1 MANNTDII
9 LQADALGATAVVAAS
24 SALAPDALRN
34 RPQDALIVLMAG
46 RELGFAPMQSLRMLS
61 VIKGKV
67 TLSADATVALV
78 RRSGECVEWR
88 CVETT
93 RERATYTTRRKGD
106 TEPTVLTW
114 TIEQAQR
121 AGLVGGQ
128 GWRSYPEAMLR
139 ARCASALA
147 RIVYPDLVAGIYD
160 PDELAAPLDAPR
172 PQVETVRPVVEVK
185 AEAVEVKAEAVAVD
199 VVEIVPAAESDSAK
213 RRRLIADMMLIENDA
228 PTFVEELLARDG
240 VNLGTADLTRVE
252 AAVRYLTTP
261 KGAAHLA
268 GWAAARDEA
277 MAKTVSYGGEE

>member
-1 MANNTDII
+1 
-9 LQADALGATAVVAAS
+9 
-24 SALAPDALRN
+24 
-34 RPQDALIVLMAG
+34 
-46 RELGFAPMQSLRMLS
+46 MLS

-114 TIEQAQR
+114 TIEQATR

-172 PQVETVRPVVEVK
+172 PQVETVRPVVEAQV
-185 AEAVEVKAEAVAVD
+185 VEVKAEAVAVD
-199 VVEIVPAAESDSAK
+199 VVEIVPAAETSEAK
-213 RRRLIADMMLIENDA
+213 RRRLIEQMMTLEFDA
-228 PTFVEELLARDG
+228 PQFVEELLARDG
-240 VNLGTADLTRVE
+240 VDLGTADLTRVE
-252 AAVRYLTTP
+252 AALRYLTTP

>member
-1 MANNTDII
+1 MANTTDII

-114 TIEQAQR
+114 TIEQATR

-185 AEAVEVKAEAVAVD
+185 AEAVAVD
-199 VVEIVPAAESDSAK
+199 VVEIVPAAETSQAK
-213 RRRLIADMMLIENDA
+213 RRRLIEQMMTLEFDA
-228 PTFVEELLARDG
+228 PQFVEQLLARDG
-240 VNLGTADLTRVE
+240 VDLGTADLTRVE
-252 AAVRYLTTP
+252 AALRYLGTP

-277 MAKTVSYGGEE
+277 LSASVTYSGEE

>member
-1 MANNTDII
+1 MASNTDII

-160 PDELAAPLDAPR
+160 PDELATPLDAPR

-185 AEAVEVKAEAVAVD
+185 AEAVAVD
-199 VVEIVPAAESDSAK
+199 VVEIVPAAETSEAK
-213 RRRLIADMMLIENDA
+213 RRRLIEQMMTFEFDA
-228 PTFVEELLARDG
+228 PQFVEELLARDG
-240 VNLGTADLTRVE
+240 VDLGTADLTRVE
-252 AAVRYLTTP
+252 AAVRYLGTP

>member
-1 MANNTDII
+1 MANTTDII

-114 TIEQAQR
+114 TIEQATR

-185 AEAVEVKAEAVAVD
+185 AEAVAVD
-199 VVEIVPAAESDSAK
+199 VVEIVPAAETDSAK
-213 RRRLIADMMLIENDA
+213 RRRLIEQMMTLEFDA
-228 PTFVEELLARDG
+228 PQFVEELLARDG
-240 VNLGTADLTRVE
+240 VDLGTADLTRVE
-252 AAVRYLTTP
+252 AALRYLTTP

-277 MAKTVSYGGEE
+277 MSKTVSYGGEE

>member
-1 MANNTDII
+1 MANTTDII

-93 RERATYTTRRKGD
+93 PSRATYTTRRKGD

-172 PQVETVRPVVEVK
+172 PQVETLRPV
-185 AEAVEVKAEAVAVD
+185 VEVKAEAVAVD
-199 VVEIVPAAESDSAK
+199 VVEIVPAAETDSAK
-213 RRRLIADMMLIENDA
+213 RRRLIEQMMTLEFDA
-228 PTFVEELLARDG
+228 PQFVEELLARDG
-240 VNLGTADLTRVE
+240 VDLGTADLTRVE
-252 AAVRYLTTP
+252 AALRYLTTP

-277 MAKTVSYGGEE
+277 LSKAVSYGGEE

>member
-1 MANNTDII
+1 MANTTDII

-114 TIEQAQR
+114 TIEQATR

-172 PQVETVRPVVEVK
+172 TQVETVRPVVEAQV
-185 AEAVEVKAEAVAVD
+185 VEVKAEAVAVD
-199 VVEIVPAAESDSAK
+199 VVEIVPAAETSQAK
-213 RRRLIADMMLIENDA
+213 RRRLIEQMMTLEFDA
-228 PTFVEELLARDG
+228 PQFVEELLARDG
-240 VNLGTADLTRVE
+240 VDLGTADLTRVE
-252 AAVRYLTTP
+252 AALRYLGTP

>member
-1 MANNTDII
+1 MANTTDII

-114 TIEQAQR
+114 TIEQATR

-172 PQVETVRPVVEVK
+172 PQVETVRPVVEAPV
-185 AEAVEVKAEAVAVD
+185 VEVKAEAVAVD
-199 VVEIVPAAESDSAK
+199 VVEIVPAAETSQAK
-213 RRRLIADMMLIENDA
+213 RRRLIEQMMTLEFDA
-228 PTFVEELLARDG
+228 PQFVEELLARDG
-240 VNLGTADLTRVE
+240 VDLGTADLTRVE
-252 AAVRYLTTP
+252 AALRYLGTP

>member
-1 MANNTDII
+1 MANTTDII

-114 TIEQAQR
+114 TIEQATR

-172 PQVETVRPVVEVK
+172 PQVETVRPVVE
-185 AEAVEVKAEAVAVD
+185 AQIVEVKAEAVSVD
-199 VVEIVPAAESDSAK
+199 IVEIVPAAETDSAK
-213 RRRLIADMMLIENDA
+213 RRRLIEQMMTLEFDA
-228 PTFVEELLARDG
+228 PQFVEELLARDG
-240 VNLGTADLTRVE
+240 VDLGTADLTRVE
-252 AAVRYLTTP
+252 AALRYLTTP

-277 MAKTVSYGGEE
+277 MSKTVSYGGEE

>member
-1 MANNTDII
+1 MANTTDII

-114 TIEQAQR
+114 TIEQATR

-172 PQVETVRPVVEVK
+172 PQVETVRPVVEAQV
-185 AEAVEVKAEAVAVD
+185 VEVKAEAVAVD
-199 VVEIVPAAESDSAK
+199 VVEIVPAAETSQAK
-213 RRRLIADMMLIENDA
+213 RRRLIEQMMTLEFDA
-228 PTFVEELLARDG
+228 PQFVEELLARDG
-240 VNLGTADLTRVE
+240 VDLGTADLTRVE
-252 AAVRYLTTP
+252 AALRYLTTP

>member
-1 MANNTDII
+1 MASNTDII
-9 LQADALGATAVVAAS
+9 LGADALGPTAVVAAS

-78 RRSGECVEWR
+78 RKSGECVEWR

-93 RERATYTTRRKGD
+93 PTRATYTTRRKGD

-121 AGLVGGQ
+121 AGLTGGQ

-160 PDELAAPLDAPR
+160 PDELATPLDPVKVEPVR
-172 PQVETVRPVVEVK
+172 QVEPVQAK
-185 AEAVEVKAEAVAVD
+185 AQALAVD
-199 VVEIVPAAESDSAK
+199 VVEIVPASEPSTED
-213 RRRLIADMMLIENDA
+213 RRRALISSMMLVEYDA
-228 PTFVEELLARDG
+228 PAFVEELIGRDG
-240 VNLGTADLTRVE
+240 LDLGTAPLDRLE
-252 AAVRYLTTP
+252 AAVRYLGTP
-261 KGAAHLA
+261 KGAAHIA
-268 GWAAARDEA
+268 GWAAKRDAA
-277 MAKTVSYGGEE
+277 MGQTVSYEEGER

>member
-1 MANNTDII
+1 MANTTDII

-114 TIEQAQR
+114 TIEQATR

-185 AEAVEVKAEAVAVD
+185 AEAVAVD
-199 VVEIVPAAESDSAK
+199 VVEIVPAAETSEAK
-213 RRRLIADMMLIENDA
+213 RRRLIEQMMTLEFDA
-228 PTFVEELLARDG
+228 PQFVEELLARDG
-240 VNLGTADLTRVE
+240 VDLGTADLTRVE
-252 AAVRYLTTP
+252 AALRYLGTP

-277 MAKTVSYGGEE
+277 MSKTVSYGGEE